1 MQSSQ
6 VETGRRLQQWTFA
19 DSSSAADDAVEDA
32 ADKIASI
39 TPMGV
44 WMLGKGDARLVQQH
58 GQAPAQVSRGN
69 TYGFY
74 LHTFAKVSA
83 CMHLLR
89 EVRQNFPNEPVYI
102 VSDGGVIFDAICR
115 QIGNC
120 KFDWRPP
127 ANDHWNPYPF
137 LNRFREATRWLGT
150 KFVVLLEPDSEVR
163 GSVVLS
169 TGEARPDT
177 ADARAGF
184 SRAMSEYI
192 LAAGRNASGNRD
204 HKVDWGPPGLVGGS
218 LFSAESVLDAFRP
231 DTIDWKRLRGLDG
244 DRVWSSETAM
254 SLALALK
261 GYRFL
266 PWSEVREERL
276 GLKDESLWQHYGRD
290 GMEATAL
297 LGARMSRADQ
307 TLVTLPKPAP
317 GMVTCHGCVWAPDD
331 KCMLS
336 EPIECPTTMDD
347 AGPPWEPVTA

>member
-1 MQSSQ
+1 
-6 VETGRRLQQWTFA
+6 
-19 DSSSAADDAVEDA
+19 
-32 ADKIASI
+32 
-39 TPMGV
+39 
-44 WMLGKGDARLVQQH
+44 MLDKGDARLPQQRE
-58 GQAPAQVSRGN
+58 QASRSD

-74 LHTFAKVSA
+74 LHTFAKVPA
-83 CMHLLR
+83 CLHLLR

-127 ANDHWNPYPF
+127 ANDNWNPYPF

-150 KFVVLLEPDSEVR
+150 KFVVLLEPDSDVR
-163 GSVVLS
+163 GSIVLS

-177 ADARAGF
+177 GDARAGF
-184 SRAMSEYI
+184 SRTMTEYI
-192 LAAGRNASGNRD
+192 LAAGRNASGNPD
-204 HKVDWGPPGLVGGS
+204 HKVDWGSPGLGGGS

-231 DTIDWKRLRGLDG
+231 ETIDWKRLRSLDG
-244 DRVWSSETAM
+244 DRVWSSEMAVT
-254 SLALALK
+254 LALALK

-290 GMEATAL
+290 GMETLAL
-297 LGARMSRADQ
+297 VGGTRLSRTDQ

-317 GMVTCHGCVWAPDD
+317 GVVTCHGCVWTPDD
-331 KCMLS
+331 TCMLS
-336 EPIECPTTMDD
+336 EPIECPTTRDD
-347 AGPPWEPVTA
+347 AGPPWEPAAA